1 MLRRP
6 DPVRNL
12 NTKMTAQ
19 LRFRYGPP
27 GQALT
32 LTQTDVPVPKDD
44 EVLVRVRA
52 SSVNPADWYT
62 ITGKPILVRMAG
74 SGFFRPKSP
83 LAGSDVSGLV
93 ASVGK
98 GVKEFHVGDEV
109 FGICSGSYAEY
120 VTVPEKDLA
129 LKPPNLSFEEAATV
143 PLAGLTALQGV
154 RTKGNL
160 QPGEKV
166 LIHGASGGVGTFAVQ
181 IAKALGGTV
190 TAVCNSDK
198 VDLARSLGADQVV
211 DYNRQDFVQTDTKYN
226 LVVGVNGRRRI
237 GDYLRVLAPEGRCV
251 FIGGTL
257 RQGIGLL
264 MFGKLRSSVRK
275 GRLRSFIMSA
285 TKDDLMFLRQ
295 LLVDGKVKPVM
306 DRNFSL
312 SAVPSALEYL
322 HAGHVRGKVSITVP

>member
-1 MLRRP
+1 MLGRP
-6 DPVRNL
+6 DRVRKL

-19 LRFRYGPP
+19 LRLRYGPP
-27 GQALT
+27 GLALT

-52 SSVNPADWYT
+52 SSVNPADWYN
-62 ITGKPILVRMAG
+62 ILGKPILVRLG
-74 SGFFRPKSP
+74 GRGFLRPKSP
-83 LAGSDVSGLV
+83 LAGADVSGLV
-93 ASVGK
+93 ASAGK
-98 GVKEFHVGDEV
+98 DVKEFHAGDEV

-129 LKPPNLSFEEAATV
+129 LKPANLSFEEAATV

-160 QPGEKV
+160 QPGQKV

-198 VDLARSLGADQVV
+198 VDLARSLGADQVI
-211 DYNRQDFVQTDTKYN
+211 DYRSQDFAQTDTKYD

-237 GDYLRVLAPEGRCV
+237 GDYLRILAPEGRCV
-251 FIGGTL
+251 YIGGTL
-257 RQGIGLL
+257 RQAIGLL
-264 MFGKLRSSVRK
+264 MFGKLRASVRK
-275 GRLRSFIMSA
+275 GRLRFFIMQA
-285 TKDDLMFLRQ
+285 TKDDLLFLRQ
-295 LLVDGKVKPVM
+295 LVVDGKVKPVL

-312 SAVPSALEYL
+312 SAVPDALEYL
-322 HAGHVRGKVSITVP
+322 HAGHVRGKVSVTVP

>member
-1 MLRRP
+1 
-6 DPVRNL
+6 
-12 NTKMTAQ
+12 MTAQ
-19 LRFRYGPP
+19 LRLRYGPP
-27 GQALT
+27 RLSLT
-32 LTQTDVPVPKDD
+32 LSQTDVPVPSND

-52 SSVNPADWYT
+52 SSVNPADWYN
-62 ITGKPILVRMAG
+62 IRGKPFLVRMSG

-83 LAGSDVSGLV
+83 LAGSDVSGVV

-98 GVKEFHVGDEV
+98 GVKEIQIGDEV

-129 LKPPNLSFEEAATV
+129 PKPANVSFGEAAAV
-143 PLAGLTALQGV
+143 PLAGLTALQGL

-160 QPGEKV
+160 QPGQNV
-166 LIHGASGGVGTFAVQ
+166 LIHGASGGVGTYAIQ

-198 VDLARSLGADQVV
+198 VDLARSLGADQVI
-211 DYNRQDFVQTDTKYN
+211 DYSRQDFAQTDMKFD
-226 LVVGVNGRRRI
+226 LVVGVNGGRRI
-237 GDYLRVLAPEGRCV
+237 GDYLRVLSPEGRCV
-251 FIGGTL
+251 YIGGTL
-257 RQGIGLL
+257 RQAVGLL

-275 GRLRSFIMSA
+275 GRLRFFIMRA

-295 LLVDGKVKPVM
+295 LLLDGKIKPVL

-312 SAVPSALEYL
+312 SAVPDAQ
-322 HAGHVRGKVSITVP
+322 